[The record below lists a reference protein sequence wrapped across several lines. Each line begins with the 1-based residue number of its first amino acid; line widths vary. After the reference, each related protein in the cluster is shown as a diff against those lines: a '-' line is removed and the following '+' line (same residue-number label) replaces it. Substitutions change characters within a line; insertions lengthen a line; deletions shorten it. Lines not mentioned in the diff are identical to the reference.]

1 MILPRLKNNG
11 GSLKTES
18 GPGTTLHSGAGRSEC
33 ALEQDSGDSGR
44 QDGPSVQGV
53 QGSCQLRN
61 WAALVSQSGGR
72 VKTWGI
78 KWGSGLECMAVVT
91 RDTCSWTVGSKV
103 EDWGKK
109 GSAEGR
115 GRGEGQEL
123 KPKSSS
129 EVLNCG
135 LFCSVWRHLGA

>member
-1 MILPRLKNNG
+1 MVLPRLKNGG

-18 GPGTTLHSGAGRSEC
+18 GPGMTLHSGAGRSER
-33 ALEQDSGDSGR
+33 ALEQDFGDSGR
-44 QDGPSVQGV
+44 QDGLSVQGV

-72 VKTWGI
+72 LQTWRI

-103 EDWGKK
+103 EDRGKT

-115 GRGEGQEL
+115 ESGGRAGIEAQI
-123 KPKSSS
+123 
-129 EVLNCG
+129 
-135 LFCSVWRHLGA
+135 